1 MPPVTTRPEN
11 GSRLQIFWMYGGISS
26 SNVVTVALIHFE
38 CSGSE
43 QNTSGWPKLG
53 SCAAMRRHISQ
64 PPPGLISG
72 AHAAGSVCE
81 PIEEF
86 STQPPLVMNTRSFS
100 PKSMLRVV
108 PSASVRSMRVAYFR
122 VCELNGLRAI
132 RAVLGLFREN
142 LILPCAGVPAYR
154 PIATANRELHVLH
167 LHVVVELH
175 AKLSK

>member
-43 QNTSGWPKLG
+43 QNTSGCPKLG

-100 PKSMLRVV
+100 PISMLRVV
-108 PSASVRSMRVAYFR
+108 PSASVRSMRVANFL
-122 VCELNGLRAI
+122 VGELNGLRGYAPYSACFLKI
-132 RAVLGLFREN
+132 VSC
-142 LILPCAGVPAYR
+142 PVPVR
-154 PIATANRELHVLH
+154 WRTGPMPPPIAKSTFSTFTL
-167 LHVVVELH
+167 
-175 AKLSK
+175 